1 MSVNIP
7 MRCRT
12 STSASPSVA
21 VRMRYSADTSANYTH
36 RMAQPTQA
44 RRGPEPPDLSEK
56 GGMKDGQPQ
65 RSNARLFMQFLAL
78 GGCADAT
85 PLADALAR
93 AKITGVL
100 YEDVNDPRG
109 IGLLTFSEDP
119 DFFLDRVR
127 PVLNGP
133 GFSTLLQKPEYTML
147 GRTYSIGYEPDLQ
160 EILLRRPQ
168 RTVLNP
174 AWKWAVWYPLRRSGK
189 FAQLPPEEQRVILAE
204 HGSIG
209 MSFGAGDYAHDIRLA
224 CHGLD
229 KADNEIVV
237 GLIGKDLYPLSAIV
251 QAMRKTQQTSM
262 YLERLGPFFVGR
274 AVWQSPL

>member
-1 MSVNIP
+1 M
-7 MRCRT
+7 T
-12 STSASPSVA
+12 E
-21 VRMRYSADTSANYTH
+21 
-36 RMAQPTQA
+36 A
-44 RRGPEPPDLSEK
+44 RRGPEPPDISEK

-65 RSNARLFMQFLAL
+65 RSDVRLFMQFMAF
-78 GGCADAT
+78 GGCADAA

-93 AKITGVL
+93 AKISGVL

-109 IGLLTFSEDP
+109 IGLVTFNEDP
-119 DFFLDRVR
+119 DYFLDRVR

-133 GFSTLLQKPEYTML
+133 GFSVLIQKQEYTML
-147 GRTYSIGYEPDLQ
+147 GRTYAIGYEPDLADT
-160 EILLRRPQ
+160 LLQRPR

-174 AWKWAVWYPLRRSGK
+174 EWKWALWYPLRRSGK
-189 FAQLPPEEQRVILAE
+189 FTQLPADEQRVILAE
-204 HGSIG
+204 HGAIG

-229 KADNEIVV
+229 KDDNDFIV

-251 QAMRKTQQTSM
+251 QSMRKTQQTSL

-274 AVWQSPL
+274 AVWQSTE